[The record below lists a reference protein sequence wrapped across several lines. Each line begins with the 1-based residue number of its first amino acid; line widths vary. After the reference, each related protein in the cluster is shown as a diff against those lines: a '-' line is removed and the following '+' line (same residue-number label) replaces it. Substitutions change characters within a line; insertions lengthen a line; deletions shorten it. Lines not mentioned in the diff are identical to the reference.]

1 MEISRFNR
9 TLCPVT
15 PAMTLQFVYTELQKA
30 AQISY
35 GLDLTHQ
42 QSVKTPASSQELK
55 TQVKIAVGP
64 GAGMKTLLSPPILCQ
79 VLFFFFA
86 SVLNACFWRQN
97 HRETDL
103 DSGDTEG

>member
-35 GLDLTHQ
+35 GMDLTHQ
-42 QSVKTPASSQELK
+42 QSVETPASSQELE

-64 GAGMKTLLSPPILCQ
+64 GAGMKSLLSPPILRQ
-79 VLFFFFA
+79 VLFLPGF
-86 SVLNACFWRQN
+86 
-97 HRETDL
+97 
-103 DSGDTEG
+103 